1 MNKKIIIIGSS
12 VSMPRNEVSYEDT
25 WVSKFI
31 STFNN
36 FNIIDR
42 CKRASLSTRLINEGG
57 DTRDRS
63 NPKGSDLLEF
73 YKPNFSIIELGIV
86 DASPR
91 YFKKNSLFE
100 RFLILVDKYLKINV
114 WPLVKKYRKRKPE
127 NTLVSPEDYKEN
139 FEAYLNRP
147 KKIGCKVLAFEILPP
162 NRIFKSKNRHIGDNV
177 NRYNTILSEL
187 EMRHDNFQLLRT
199 TSSFTNTNE
208 NYFIDELHP
217 NNKGHEKL
225 FEIINS
231 IFSKINE

>member
-73 YKPNFSIIELGIV
+73 YKPNFSIIE
-86 DASPR
+86 
-91 YFKKNSLFE
+91 
-100 RFLILVDKYLKINV
+100 
-114 WPLVKKYRKRKPE
+114 
-127 NTLVSPEDYKEN
+127 
-139 FEAYLNRP
+139 
-147 KKIGCKVLAFEILPP
+147 LAFEILPP

>member
-36 FNIIDR
+36 FNVIDR
-42 CKRASLSTRLINEGG
+42 CKRASLSKRLIDEGG

-100 RFLILVDKYLKINV
+100 RFLILVDKYVKINF
-114 WPLVKKYRKRKPE
+114 WHYVKKYRKRKPE
-127 NTLVSPEDYKEN
+127 NTLISPEDYKNN
-139 FEAYLNRP
+139 FESYITRA
-147 KKIGCKVLAFEILPP
+147 KKIGCLVVAFEILPP
-162 NRIFKSKNRHIGDNV
+162 NRLFKSKNKHISKNIDH
-177 NRYNTILSEL
+177 YNAILNDL
-187 EMRHDNFQLLRT
+187 EKQHDNFQLLRT
-199 TSSFTNTNE
+199 TSSFVGFNTSD
-208 NYFIDELHP
+208 FVDELHP

-225 FEIINS
+225 FQIINS
-231 IFSKINE
+231 FFLKINE